1 MISQF
6 HKYKSRKRKNPAS
19 EAGNKSYEFYQVF
32 TNLSVEIRRFKTDS
46 QVSILERVSKLLIFR
61 NEDLARIKDDKI
73 LHQIH
78 T

>member
-1 MISQF
+1 MS
-6 HKYKSRKRKNPAS
+6 
-19 EAGNKSYEFYQVF
+19 F

-61 NEDLARIKDDKI
+61 NEDLARIKEDKI